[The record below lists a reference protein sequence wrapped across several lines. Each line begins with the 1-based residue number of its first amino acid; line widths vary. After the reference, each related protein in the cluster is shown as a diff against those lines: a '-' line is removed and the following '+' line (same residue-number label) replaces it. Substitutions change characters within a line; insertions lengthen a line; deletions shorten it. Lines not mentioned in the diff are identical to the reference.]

1 MSYQACK
8 VCRREAD
15 GVGLKLGAKGTGK
28 PDENFH
34 QDRDTFFSGFFF
46 QQFWT
51 SGSMV
56 DVHKKLV
63 QM

>member
-46 QQFWT
+46 SAILDF
-51 SGSMV
+51 
-56 DVHKKLV
+56 
-63 QM
+63 